1 MVVVDGILMP
11 QVGDDMSNAIWT
23 CRCGARYRV
32 SPAQTEKK
40 LRCKKCGY
48 SEQIA
53 AKGPLPLAGD
63 EPSSTAPIQFPAD
76 HDVIIEESEP
86 PHPSPANRRTFGADV
101 ASSLVL
107 PIEPQ
112 NLPAFAI
119 CTFFNLLALG
129 LVHSV
134 TQVVMWGNI
143 SILNFVLSIVGV
155 AAFAWLFAYYMR
167 IIAEVADDDDDLP
180 TTMTGSVYDVILKPF
195 FTFLTTW
202 FCLLLPAIALVYLG
216 LYCDMYVPRLW
227 FQATLVFAVAMW
239 PMAILCVSI
248 GGIGIFTRADLIL
261 YTVFS
266 TFLPYT
272 IVWLLLL
279 LTGACGYGLFRL
291 LASEVAGRTPLLSR
305 HFLAGLALLA
315 MATTFL
321 SIVAMRVIG
330 LYYRHFKHRFAWSW
344 E

>member
-1 MVVVDGILMP
+1 MP
-11 QVGDDMSNAIWT
+11 GVGDDISNTIWT
-23 CRCGARYRV
+23 CRCGARYRI
-32 SPAQTEKK
+32 SPALAGKK
-40 LRCKKCGY
+40 LLCKKCGY
-48 SEQIA
+48 SEKTALQ
-53 AKGPLPLAGD
+53 GPLPPAGD
-63 EPSSTAPIQFPAD
+63 ELPSNTPIQFPSD
-76 HDVIIEESEP
+76 RDVIIEESEQP
-86 PHPSPANRRTFGADV
+86 RPSPTNRRTFWADV
-101 ASSLVL
+101 AYSLVL

-112 NLPAFAI
+112 NLPALAI

-129 LVHSV
+129 LVYSV
-134 TQVVMWGNI
+134 TQAVMWGNI
-143 SILNFVLSIVGV
+143 SILTFVLSIAGAV
-155 AAFAWLFAYYMR
+155 AFTWLFAYYMR

-180 TTMTGSVYDVILKPF
+180 ATMTGSAYDVILRPF

-216 LYCDMYVPRLW
+216 FYWDMYVPRVW
-227 FQATLVFAVAMW
+227 FQATLIFAVAMW

-266 TFLPYT
+266 TLVPYT

-305 HFLAGLALLA
+305 HFLAGLVLLA